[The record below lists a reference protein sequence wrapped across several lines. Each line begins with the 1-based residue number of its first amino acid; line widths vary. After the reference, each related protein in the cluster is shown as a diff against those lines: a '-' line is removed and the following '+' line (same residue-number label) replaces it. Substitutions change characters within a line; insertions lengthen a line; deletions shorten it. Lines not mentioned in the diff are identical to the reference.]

1 MLSSMEMA
9 KIIGIS
15 KNKLVELANKGLVP
29 ALRLPSGH
37 YRFDPQEVID
47 TLRTKVKVGDNDA

>member
-1 MLSSMEMA
+1 MEMA

-47 TLRTKVKVGDNDA
+47 TLRTKAKVGDNDA